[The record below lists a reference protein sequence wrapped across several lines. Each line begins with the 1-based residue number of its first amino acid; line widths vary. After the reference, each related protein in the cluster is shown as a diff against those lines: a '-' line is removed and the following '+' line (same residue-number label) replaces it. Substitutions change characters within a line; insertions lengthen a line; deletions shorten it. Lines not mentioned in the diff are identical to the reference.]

1 MPRGVSCH
9 AQGRLARF
17 GLRRPRL
24 PRNPKQS
31 TAPAPVRTGRRVI
44 LRHPVASDRAEFVAL
59 RRSSRAHLAP
69 WEPHPPAGFDPWGDD
84 AFDRLLATCTTA
96 TDMRL
101 LVVERATSRL
111 AGLISISGIVRGP
124 LQSAYVGYWI
134 GSSFAG
140 RGLMTEALAL
150 AVRYAFQSLR
160 LHRVEANIQPHNSP
174 SRRLVRRLGFRRE
187 GFSPRYLKI
196 AGRWT
201 DHERW
206 AITLEDFTR
215 LRRDSSKKTLPR

>member
-1 MPRGVSCH
+1 M
-9 AQGRLARF
+9 ARF

-24 PRNPKQS
+24 PRKPKQS
-31 TAPAPVRTGRRVI
+31 SVPAPVRTGRRVI
-44 LRHPVASDRAEFVAL
+44 LRHPVTSDRAEFVAL

-69 WEPHPPAGFDPWGDD
+69 WEPRPPAGFDPWGDD

-101 LVVERATSRL
+101 LVVERATGRL

-134 GSSFAG
+134 GSTFAG

-150 AVRYAFQSLR
+150 AVRHAFRTLR
-160 LHRVEANIQPHNSP
+160 LHRVEANIQPRNSP
-174 SRRLVRRLGFRRE
+174 SKRLVRRLGFRRE

-196 AGRWT
+196 AGRWA

-206 AITLEDFTR
+206 ALTLEDFTR
-215 LRRDSSKKTLPR
+215 PRRDSSKKSPPR